1 MSGYCCNHRII
12 HAPEFQAGMVR
23 HRDRPACYREVDDGH
38 ACAAAATPDLQQQL
52 LAHTPGC
59 ERCAA
64 GKRSAWLYWTYA
76 KC

>member
-12 HAPEFQAGMVR
+12 HAPELQRGYRPHAE
-23 HRDRPACYREVDDGH
+23 RPACYRERDDGH
-38 ACAAAATPDLQQQL
+38 ACANCATPDLQQQL

-59 ERCAA
+59 SGCEA
-64 GKRSAWLYWTYA
+64 GKRAAYLYWRYS